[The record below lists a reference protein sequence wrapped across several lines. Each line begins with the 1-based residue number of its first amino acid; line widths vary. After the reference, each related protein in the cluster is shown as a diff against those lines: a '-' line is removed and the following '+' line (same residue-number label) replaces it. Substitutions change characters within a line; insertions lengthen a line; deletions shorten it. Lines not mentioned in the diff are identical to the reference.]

1 MAKAAIASKSP
12 ELPPVPDDHA
22 EVILAVTADPSLP
35 LRHPAWFEPYYAAL
49 SADVAGHTPDVSTER
64 GRDQLKAL
72 AFRIVKAR
80 TGIEDQRRKLT
91 ENWRK
96 LTDSVNKTGK
106 VMREKLEALEETAR
120 RPLAAWQAQEEARK
134 ADIDH
139 AIEGLRNACMIAFDE
154 TAASVAG
161 RLAWVRGINDLSA
174 ERFGERHDEA
184 MNWFDQAVSALTKA
198 HARLVKAEAEAAE
211 LTALREQQALI
222 DREAAAQQ
230 MATARAEQDR
240 QVAER
245 AAQQERERVQ
255 QETEERIAAAQQKAE
270 AEAQRKIDEADRAL
284 AEERRQREAERQ
296 TLEAAETARRAR
308 EQDEEHRRTINGE
321 IRDALVGLGL
331 DNNMARQVVIGLVKG
346 EVPYVMVCY

>member
-1 MAKAAIASKSP
+1 MAKAAIAPKP

-22 EVILAVTADPSLP
+22 EVILAVIADPSLA
-35 LRHPAWFEPYYAAL
+35 LRHVVWFDAYYAAL

-80 TGIEDQRRKLT
+80 TGIEDQRKKLT

-96 LTDSVNKTGK
+96 LTESVNKTGK

-120 RPLAAWQAQEEARK
+120 RPLTAWQAKEDARK
-134 ADIDH
+134 ADIDN
-139 AIEGLRNACMIAFDE
+139 AIEGLRNACVVGFDE
-154 TAASVAG
+154 TAESVAD
-161 RLAWVRGINDLSA
+161 RLAKVRGINDLSA

-184 MNWFDQAVSALTKA
+184 MNWFDQAVSALTTA
-198 HARLVKAEAEAAE
+198 HARLVKVEAEAAE
-211 LTALREQQALI
+211 LTALREQQAQI
-222 DREAAAQQ
+222 DREAAAAQ
-230 MATARAEQDR
+230 MAMARAEQDR
-240 QVAER
+240 LVAER
-245 AAQQERERVQ
+245 AAQHERERVQ
-255 QETEERIAAAQQKAE
+255 QEAEERIAAAQRKAE

-296 TLEAAETARRAR
+296 TLEAAEIARRAR
-308 EQDEEHRRTINGE
+308 EQDEEHRITINGE

-346 EVPYVMVCY
+346 EIPHVKVEY